1 MVEKII
7 VSPGDVRGLGNIVD
21 PNLVGDF
28 ETERCVLD
36 EDTEVIQST
45 VLSIYTMSYSNINIT
60 LATSSASVTFGGSI
74 TLTATVLN
82 GSTAVS
88 GETVYFK
95 YGADIIGTGTTN
107 SSGKATTTYT
117 PPLGGSY
124 SFIATYAGK
133 VSEPVTVTVNK
144 INPSV
149 SLAFANS
156 YVYEGE
162 NLVCTATVTY
172 QSEGLEGLLVSF
184 KEGAT
189 VLGTGVTDADGTVTF
204 TTNQLLL
211 GNHNIVAST
220 TATDVYNSV
229 NSSSKTAHII
239 ADNELTIQ
247 NFMVSMKLGQNM
259 WRMYGDEGTVTCF
272 NASINQAAEQLT
284 VKTKNGKKVQGI
296 TVKFYHDDELVGS
309 SLTNQNGIASRSIS
323 SAGIQTWPDEFVL
336 SAVAEGT
343 DYYTGCSKE
352 YNTLIKETETTAA
365 CEDYVS

>member
-21 PNLVGDF
+21 PKLVGDF
-28 ETERCVLD
+28 ETELCVLD

-74 TLTATVLN
+74 TLTATVLD

-124 SFIATYAGK
+124 SFIATYEGK

-149 SLAFANS
+149 SLVFADD

-189 VLGTGVTDADGTVTF
+189 VLGTGVTDSNGVVTF
-204 TTNQLLL
+204 TTNTLQL
-211 GNHNIVAST
+211 GNHSIVAST
-220 TATDVYNSV
+220 TATDVYSSV

-239 ADNELTIQ
+239 ADNELTVNKFTWAMYVPNQ
-247 NFMVSMKLGQNM
+247 
-259 WRMYGDEGTVTCF
+259 WRAQQEYGTVGCF
-272 NASINQAAEQLT
+272 SSAAQQAKEYLY
-284 VKTKNGKKVQGI
+284 VKTKNGVAVQGI
-296 TVKFYHDDELVGS
+296 TVKFYHGDTLVGTS
-309 SLTNQNGIASRSIS
+309 MTNQNGMATHSLTTS
-323 SAGIQTWPDEFVL
+323 DVVELNNEFVL
-336 SAVAEGT
+336 SAVVEGT
-343 DYYTGCSKE
+343 DYYTGCTKE
-352 YNTLIKETETTAA
+352 YGTIIRENATTQA
-365 CEDYVS
+365 CEDYVK